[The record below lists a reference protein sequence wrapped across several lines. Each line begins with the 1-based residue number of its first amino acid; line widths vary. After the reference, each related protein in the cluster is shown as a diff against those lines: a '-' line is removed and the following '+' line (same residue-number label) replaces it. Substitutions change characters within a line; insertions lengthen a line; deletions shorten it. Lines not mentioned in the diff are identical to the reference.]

1 LNQRICRRQH
11 PSGKRG
17 CLPYVMASTAGIK
30 INQCPMLRSQAVNT
44 VQGYGGFRQ
53 KENGSSRDSQSN
65 PLMVQ

>member
-1 LNQRICRRQH
+1 
-11 PSGKRG
+11 
-17 CLPYVMASTAGIK
+17 MASTAGIK